1 MDFLEAGH
9 IIAYFIIG
17 VLCFKRSAPIPAPA
31 LLRRL
36 ITPAGFHVS
45 ALFQFSVFFKR
56 TSGNLPPIPQ
66 SLYLSILPSFTPRFS
81 PFLLSKSSL
90 SSLAEFLSQLPSSGH
105 LIASIC
111 ASKLTK

>member
-36 ITPAGFHVS
+36 ITPSGFHVS
-45 ALFQFSVFFKR
+45 ALFQFSVFSNEHPAISRQFPSR
-56 TSGNLPPIPQ
+56 FISQFCPRLLLGSLPSCSLNLPFRFLPNF
-66 SLYLSILPSFTPRFS
+66 SLNGPLRDT
-81 PFLLSKSSL
+81 
-90 SSLAEFLSQLPSSGH
+90 
-105 LIASIC
+105 
-111 ASKLTK
+111 